1 MEIIL
6 FFIGVIIG
14 IIPCVLIYL
23 FYLRPK
29 LRAIRNHNNEIAQ
42 EEEQLRD
49 NILNL
54 HQELDQL
61 FLHLEYQKATSQELQ
76 EDINRKQAQQQSL
89 TASLALIEQ
98 QAQVAAEAIYQ
109 KNFAL
114 MENTLEKSAEAMGEK
129 YREEQENYQAE
140 YLKTLEDL
148 ARSFA
153 DEVAEKKVE
162 IADAEA
168 MLFDLRAKVWAAV
181 MADKRA
187 LEKQEA
193 VNYYKLNLPKADIEE
208 IAKLRTV
215 LPYLKDKEPLNK
227 VIWKVYYEKPYTDM
241 VGRVIGSEVRTGIYK
256 ITNLTNQMCYVGQAV
271 DLASRWKQHIKRG
284 LGAETPTR
292 NKLYPAMEEFGVE
305 NFSFEVIEEC
315 ERAKLDEREDYWQDY
330 FKAKEFGYSIK

>member
-29 LRAIRNHNNEIAQ
+29 LRAIRKHNNEIAQ
-42 EEEQLRD
+42 EEERLRD
-49 NILNL
+49 IILDL

-61 FLHLEYQKATSQELQ
+61 SLHLEYQKATSQELQ

>member
-6 FFIGVIIG
+6 FFIGIALG
-14 IIPCVLIYL
+14 ILPCALIYW
-23 FYLRPK
+23 FVLRRK
-29 LRAIRNHNNEIAQ
+29 LRTIYRLNESTIQQ
-42 EEEQLRD
+42 EEELKS
-49 NILNL
+49 NIYILT
-54 HQELDQL
+54 QELEAL
-61 FLHLEYQKATSQELQ
+61 VPKVEFQKATSKSLQ
-76 EDINRKQAQQQSL
+76 EDILKKQAQQEAIS
-89 TASLALIEQ
+89 ASLALIEQ
-98 QAQVAAEAIYQ
+98 QAQVAAEAIYE
-109 KNFAL
+109 KNFTL
-114 MENTLEKSAEAMGEK
+114 MESTLEKSAEAMGEK
-129 YREEQENYQAE
+129 YREEQENYQVE
-140 YLKTLEDL
+140 YLNTLKDL
-148 ARSFA
+148 AQGFA

-162 IADAEA
+162 IANAEST
-168 MLFDLRAKVWAAV
+168 LLDLRAKVWAAV

-187 LEKQEA
+187 LEMQEA
-193 VNYYKLNLPKADIEE
+193 VNYYKLNLPKTDIEE

-256 ITNLTNQMCYVGQAV
+256 ITNLSNQMCYVGQAV

-305 NFSFEVIEEC
+305 NFSFEVVEEC
-315 ERAKLDEREDYWQDY
+315 DRSQLDEREDYWQEY

>member
-6 FFIGVIIG
+6 FFIGIALG
-14 IIPCVLIYL
+14 IFPCALIYW
-23 FYLRPK
+23 FVLRRK
-29 LRAIRNHNNEIAQ
+29 LRTICRLNESTIQQ
-42 EEEQLRD
+42 EEELKS
-49 NILNL
+49 NIYILT
-54 HQELDQL
+54 QELEAL
-61 FLHLEYQKATSQELQ
+61 VPKVEFQKATSKSLQ
-76 EDINRKQAQQQSL
+76 EDILKKQAQQEAIS
-89 TASLALIEQ
+89 ASLALIEQ
-98 QAQVAAEAIYQ
+98 QAQVAAEAIYE
-109 KNFAL
+109 KNFTL
-114 MENTLEKSAEAMGEK
+114 MESTLEKSAEAMGEK
-129 YREEQENYQAE
+129 YREEQENYQIE
-140 YLKTLEDL
+140 YLNTLKDL
-148 ARSFA
+148 AQKFA

-162 IADAEA
+162 IANAEST
-168 MLFDLRAKVWAAV
+168 LLDLRAKVQAAV

-187 LEKQEA
+187 LEMQEA
-193 VNYYKLNLPKADIEE
+193 VNYYKLNLPKTDIEE

-256 ITNLTNQMCYVGQAV
+256 ITNLSNQMCYVGQAV

-305 NFSFEVIEEC
+305 NFSFEVVEEC
-315 ERAKLDEREDYWQDY
+315 DRSQLDEREDYWQDY

>member
-6 FFIGVIIG
+6 FFIGIALG
-14 IIPCVLIYL
+14 ILPCALIYW
-23 FYLRPK
+23 FVLRRK
-29 LRAIRNHNNEIAQ
+29 LRVIYRLNESTIQQ
-42 EEEQLRD
+42 EEELKS
-49 NILNL
+49 NIYILT
-54 HQELDQL
+54 QELEEL
-61 FLHLEYQKATSQELQ
+61 IPKVEFQKATSKSLQ
-76 EDINRKQAQQQSL
+76 EDISKKQAQQEAI

-98 QAQVAAEAIYQ
+98 QAQVAAEAIYE
-109 KNFAL
+109 KNFTL
-114 MENTLEKSAEAMGEK
+114 MESTLEKSAEAMGEK
-129 YREEQENYQAE
+129 YREEQESYQVE
-140 YLKTLEDL
+140 YLNTLKDL
-148 ARSFA
+148 AQGFA

-162 IADAEA
+162 IANAEST
-168 MLFDLRAKVWAAV
+168 LLDLRAKVWAAV

-187 LEKQEA
+187 LEMQEA
-193 VNYYKLNLPKADIEE
+193 INYYKLNLPKTDIEE

-256 ITNLTNQMCYVGQAV
+256 ITNLSNQMCYVGQAV

-305 NFSFEVIEEC
+305 NFSFEVVEEC
-315 ERAKLDEREDYWQDY
+315 DRSQLDEREDYWQEY

>member
-6 FFIGVIIG
+6 FFIGIALG
-14 IIPCVLIYL
+14 ILPCALIYW
-23 FYLRPK
+23 FVLRRK
-29 LRAIRNHNNEIAQ
+29 LRTIYRLNESTIQQ
-42 EEEQLRD
+42 EEELKS
-49 NILNL
+49 NIYILT
-54 HQELDQL
+54 QELEEL
-61 FLHLEYQKATSQELQ
+61 IPKVEFQKATSKSLQ
-76 EDINRKQAQQQSL
+76 EDISKKQAQQEAI

-98 QAQVAAEAIYQ
+98 QAQVAAEAIYE
-109 KNFAL
+109 KNFTL
-114 MENTLEKSAEAMGEK
+114 MESTLEKSAEAMGEK
-129 YREEQENYQAE
+129 YREEQESYQVE
-140 YLKTLEDL
+140 YLNTLKDL
-148 ARSFA
+148 AQGFA

-162 IADAEA
+162 IANAEST
-168 MLFDLRAKVWAAV
+168 LLDLRAKVWAAV

-187 LEKQEA
+187 LEMQEA
-193 VNYYKLNLPKADIEE
+193 INYYKLNLPKTDIEE

-256 ITNLTNQMCYVGQAV
+256 ITNLSNQMCYVGQAV

-305 NFSFEVIEEC
+305 NFSFEVVEEC
-315 ERAKLDEREDYWQDY
+315 DRSQLDEREDYWQEY

>member
-29 LRAIRNHNNEIAQ
+29 LRAIRKHNNEIAQ
-42 EEEQLRD
+42 EEERLRD
-49 NILNL
+49 IILDL

-61 FLHLEYQKATSQELQ
+61 SLHLEYQKATSQELQ

-162 IADAEA
+162 IAEAEA